1 MMNQIFENI
10 FWFQKFSIFETF
22 GQPHIMRNDS
32 LAMFFPYEVKCTM
45 EYLSVNG
52 NPQSAEF
59 MCFLNH
65 NVLYEKAA
73 IFIWFWM
80 AFVLLL
86 TTGNL
91 FIHSYYH
98 NGARKSKKSRPK
110 KSS

>member
-1 MMNQIFENI
+1 
-10 FWFQKFSIFETF
+10 
-22 GQPHIMRNDS
+22 
-32 LAMFFPYEVKCTM
+32 MFFPDEVKCTM

-65 NVLYEKAA
+65 NVLYEKAV

-86 TTGNL
+86 TIGKNHAL
-91 FIHSYYH
+91 KNMNSAF
-98 NGARKSKKSRPK
+98 
-110 KSS
+110 